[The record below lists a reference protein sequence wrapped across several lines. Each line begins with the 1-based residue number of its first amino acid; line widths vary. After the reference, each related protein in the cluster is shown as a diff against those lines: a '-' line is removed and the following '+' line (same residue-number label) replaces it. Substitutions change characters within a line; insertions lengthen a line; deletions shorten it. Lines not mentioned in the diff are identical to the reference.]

1 MNLFLNYMSEVPKDE
16 LDEEKIIDMIEE
28 NREKISSFGVKKLTL
43 FGSYAEEKASDD
55 SDLDFLVE
63 FEEGRGGFKDYI
75 HLLQYLEDLFESDV
89 DLVKR
94 HLIKDE
100 LKPHILGGEKIEA
113 RV

>member
-1 MNLFLNYMSEVPKDE
+1 MIESKTDE
-16 LDEEKIIDMIEE
+16 LNKEKIIEMIEE
-28 NREKISSFGVKKLTL
+28 KREKIRSFGVKKLTL
-43 FGSYAEEKASDD
+43 FGSYAEKKASEE

-75 HLLQYLEDLFESDV
+75 HLLQFLEDLFERDV

-100 LKPHILGGEKIEA
+100 LKPYILGGEKIEA
-113 RV
+113 KV

>member
-1 MNLFLNYMSEVPKDE
+1 MGESDTDD
-16 LDEEKIIDMIEE
+16 LDREKIIDMIEE
-28 NREKISSFGVKKLTL
+28 NREKIRSFGVKKLTL
-43 FGSYAEEKASDD
+43 FGSYAEKNVSEQ

-75 HLLQYLEDLFESDV
+75 HLLQYLEDLFENDV

>member
-1 MNLFLNYMSEVPKDE
+1 MSESKTDE
-16 LDEEKIIDMIEE
+16 LNKEKIIDMIEE
-28 NREKISSFGVKKLTL
+28 NREKIRSFGVKKLAL
-43 FGSYAEEKASDD
+43 FGSYAEKKASEE

-75 HLLQYLEDLFESDV
+75 HLLQFLEDLFERDV

-100 LKPHILGGEKIEA
+100 LKPYILGGEKIEA
-113 RV
+113 KV

>member
-1 MNLFLNYMSEVPKDE
+1 MNESKTDE
-16 LDEEKIIDMIEE
+16 LNKEKIINMIEK
-28 NREKISSFGVKKLTL
+28 NKEKIRSFGVEKLTL
-43 FGSYAEEKASDD
+43 FGSYAEKKGSEE

-75 HLLQYLEDLFESDV
+75 HLLQFLEDLFERDV

-113 RV
+113 KV

>member
-1 MNLFLNYMSEVPKDE
+1 MIESKTDE
-16 LDEEKIIDMIEE
+16 LNKEKIIDMIEG
-28 NREKISSFGVKKLTL
+28 NREKIRSFGVKKLTL
-43 FGSYAEEKASDD
+43 FGSYAEKKESEE

-63 FEEGRGGFKDYI
+63 FREGRGGFKDYI
-75 HLLQYLEDLFESDV
+75 HLLQFLEDLFERDV

>member
-1 MNLFLNYMSEVPKDE
+1 MGRSNTEKFDG
-16 LDEEKIIDMIEE
+16 EKIIDMIEE
-28 NREKISSFGVKKLTL
+28 NREEIRSFGVEKLTL
-43 FGSYAEEKASDD
+43 FGSYAKEEESEE

-75 HLLQYLEDLFESDV
+75 HLLQFLEDLFERDV

-113 RV
+113 KV

>member
-1 MNLFLNYMSEVPKDE
+1 MSESNTSE

-28 NREKISSFGVKKLTL
+28 NREKIRSFGVEKLTL
-43 FGSYAEEKASDD
+43 FGSYAEKEASEG

-75 HLLQYLEDLFESDV
+75 HLLQYLEDLFDREI

-100 LKPHILGGEKIEA
+100 LKPYILGGKRIEA

>member
-1 MNLFLNYMSEVPKDE
+1 MSESKTDE
-16 LDEEKIIDMIEE
+16 LNKEKIIDMIEE
-28 NREKISSFGVKKLTL
+28 NREKIRSFGVKKLAL
-43 FGSYAEEKASDD
+43 FGSYAEKKASEE

-75 HLLQYLEDLFESDV
+75 HLLQLLEDLFEKDV
-89 DLVKR
+89 DLVKK

-113 RV
+113 KV